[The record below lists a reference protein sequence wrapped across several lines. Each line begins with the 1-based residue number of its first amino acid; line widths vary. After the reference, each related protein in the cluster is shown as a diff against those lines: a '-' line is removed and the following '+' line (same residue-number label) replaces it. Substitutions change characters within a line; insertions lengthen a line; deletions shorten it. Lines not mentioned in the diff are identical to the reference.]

1 MIPYLRIVVILM
13 NLSAGTAHAQ
23 LREFDITPIPPSGP
37 IPVFRDHPEKVA
49 VILRSSLTNLR
60 FDSNLGVTADLS
72 DASRGEYVLILDP
85 VRQSLTV
92 NAPGYQQSRIQI
104 TLTEA
109 RQVAYYRVE
118 PKPEVATNV
127 IPTNIQVTPT
137 DAKVTIDG
145 NLVDISKPVPIEV
158 GTHKIRIE
166 KQGFRTIEKEVRIS
180 ADQNL
185 IRETLSAIEVVPLT
199 IKTQPAGATI
209 LIDGVQ
215 AGVTDRNGDMGLF
228 RFPGTYELGVQLSGY
243 LPETRTITVS
253 ETGSNAFSST
263 LVRNA
268 GTLRLS
274 VQPTDAIIYV
284 NNQLFGTEMIKELI
298 PGTYQLSITK
308 SGFLPYEERL
318 EVRIGESVSRQIV
331 LIRNSGTL
339 RLSVTPMD
347 ATVLVNRQSV
357 DASQPIELAPGLAQI
372 EVSKADH
379 EPYSETVEILRGQT
393 TSRTISLEEHLG
405 GFQIITTPFQS
416 IWSIT
421 TADSKVIASGTGLAR
436 KNDIPTGNYTLSVK
450 ATGHQVHTEPIRI
463 ARNLVLERTVV
474 LKEGPPPC
482 GSILSDIDGNVYKT
496 VQIGDQCWMAEN
508 LQTSKYQ
515 DGSEIPNVTHAMTWS
530 LFTNGAWA
538 FYSNNSI
545 MGRSYGML
553 YNWYAVSDRR
563 NLCPVGWHVPSDDEW
578 SMMSNKLG
586 SGLGIRMKASIGWN
600 GNGNGSNTSGF
611 EGRPGGYRNDQ
622 GEFKYVGQD
631 GYFWSSSGDLTI
643 NAWERSLSYDSGEL
657 GRNYVNKKRG
667 LSIRCLRD

>member
-1 MIPYLRIVVILM
+1 LIKIGNPLLLFLCVSLLFPIF
-13 NLSAGTAHAQ
+13 AHAQ
-23 LREFDITPIPPSGP
+23 LREFDITPIPPSGL

-49 VILRSSLTNLR
+49 VIVRSSLTNSR

-85 VRQSLTV
+85 VRQSVTV

-263 LVRNA
+263 LIRNA

-274 VQPTDAIIYV
+274 VQPVDANITL
-284 NNQLFGTEMIKELI
+284 NNEPYGPEMNKELI
-298 PGTYQLSITK
+298 PGTYQLSVRK
-308 SGFLPYEERL
+308 SGFLPYEESV
-318 EVRIGESVSRQIV
+318 EVRIGDYVSRQIE

-339 RLSVTPMD
+339 RLSVTPAD
-347 ATVLVNRQSV
+347 ATILLNRQSV
-357 DASQPIELAPGLAQI
+357 NASQPMELAPGLVQI
-372 EVSKADH
+372 EVSKAYH
-379 EPYSETVEILRGQT
+379 EPYSETIEIVRGQT
-393 TSRTISLEEHLG
+393 ATRSISLEAHVG
-405 GFQIITTPFQS
+405 GFQITTTPFQS

-421 TADSKVIASGTGLAR
+421 TVDNKVIATGSGLAR
-436 KNDIPTGNYTLSVK
+436 KSGIPVGDYTLSVR
-450 ATGHQVHTEPIRI
+450 AIGHQVHNEPIRI
-463 ARNLVLERTVV
+463 TRNEVLEKSVV

-482 GSILSDIDGNVYKT
+482 GSPVSDIEGNVYKT

-515 DGSEIPNVTHAMTWS
+515 DGSEITNITHAMTWS
-530 LFTNGAWA
+530 LLSHGAWA
-538 FYSNNSI
+538 YYSNNSI
-545 MGRSYGML
+545 IGRS
-553 YNWYAVSDRR
+553 
-563 NLCPVGWHVPSDDEW
+563 
-578 SMMSNKLG
+578 
-586 SGLGIRMKASIGWN
+586 
-600 GNGNGSNTSGF
+600 
-611 EGRPGGYRNDQ
+611 
-622 GEFKYVGQD
+622 
-631 GYFWSSSGDLTI
+631 
-643 NAWERSLSYDSGEL
+643 
-657 GRNYVNKKRG
+657 
-667 LSIRCLRD
+667 